1 MSKRVL
7 VLSSSPRKGGN
18 SELLCEQFMA
28 GAQAAGHQ
36 SELVRVSDC
45 RINYC
50 SGCGACFNGAKPCP
64 QRDDMAQILAKMMAA
79 DVIVLAT
86 PVYFYTMSGQLK
98 TLIDRVCARYTEIR
112 NKEFYYIMTA
122 ADGSLQATARTIEEF
137 RGFLDCLPGAQ
148 EKGIIN
154 GCGVWQIG
162 EVKGKPVM
170 QAAFELGRRS

>member
-36 SELVRVSDC
+36 SELVRVNGWH
-45 RINYC
+45 INYC

-64 QRDDMAQILAKMMAA
+64 QQDDMAQILAKMVAA

-122 ADGSLQATARTIEEF
+122 ADSSQQATARTIEEF